1 MLINIHLV
9 DKGISSAIARACLIY
24 HGWVVG
30 CVEWGG
36 GGAVHIA
43 ENAFPPLAE
52 ALGIIS

>member
-9 DKGISSAIARACLIY
+9 NKGISSAIVRACLIY
-24 HGWVVG
+24 HGWVIG

-36 GGAVHIA
+36 GAVRIA

-52 ALGIIS
+52 TLGIIS